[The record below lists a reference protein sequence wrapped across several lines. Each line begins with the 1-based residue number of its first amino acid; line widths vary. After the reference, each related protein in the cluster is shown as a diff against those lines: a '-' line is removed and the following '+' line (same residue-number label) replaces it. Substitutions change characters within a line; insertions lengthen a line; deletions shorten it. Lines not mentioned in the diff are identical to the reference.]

1 MKNTTASKTKY
12 MKTTLSLIML
22 FSFSIQPIPNVQGNY
37 GPDEVLIGVYQGL
50 TEKVEFRFT
59 DLNGKDFLFDELA
72 ENLGYDLIDQKYV
85 GQKFKVYWQKRSIP
99 VLREEDRTSEQTEEI
114 RVIVGLEKL

>member
-1 MKNTTASKTKY
+1 
-12 MKTTLSLIML
+12 MKTTVSLIML
-22 FSFSIQPIPNVQGNY
+22 FSFSMQPIPNIQGNFNS
-37 GPDEVLIGVYQGL
+37 DDFLIGVYQGL

-59 DLNGKDFLFDELA
+59 DLNGKDYFFDELA
-72 ENLGYDLIDQKYV
+72 EDLPYDLIDQKYV

-114 RVIVGLEKL
+114 KVIVGLEKL